1 MKREAHERVISGLFA
16 SREAA
21 HEAIVDMQ
29 PMSLSTE
36 DIEVISSQ
44 AELEEEEYSD
54 IAGIKMHDESV
65 HAAKIGGIAGILIAG
80 LTTLT
85 AMILNG
91 NGALAT
97 ALIVTICSAAGGLL
111 GTVIGAGF
119 TEDEAGVTDMGLRQG
134 MVLLSI
140 HTHNHKDA
148 REVEQIF
155 RLRHAHSVH
164 HY

>member
-1 MKREAHERVISGLFA
+1 MKQEAHERVISGLFQ

-21 HEAIVDMQ
+21 HEAIEAME
-29 PMSLSTE
+29 PIHLNTE
-36 DIEVISSQ
+36 DIEVITSP
-44 AELEEEEYSD
+44 AELEAEEYSD

-65 HAAKIGGIAGILIAG
+65 HAAKIGGLAGILIGGAV
-80 LTTLT
+80 TLT
-85 AMILNG
+85 AMIMNG

-97 ALIVTICSAAGGLL
+97 ALIVAVCSAAGGLL

-119 TEDEAGVTDMGLRQG
+119 TEDESRITDMGLREG
-134 MVLLSI
+134 MVLLAV

-148 REVEQIF
+148 RQVEQIL
-155 RLRHAHSVH
+155 RLRHAHAVH